1 MATCKG
7 QDILVFLHLVKVL
20 IVNVI
25 TAYFTN
31 AYTLSSVFGGGGYK
45 LLIISNLYNNHCGL
59 RKEFRSLCIMP

>member
-7 QDILVFLHLVKVL
+7 QDILVFSHLVKVL

-31 AYTLSSVFGGGGYK
+31 THTLSSVWGGYK
-45 LLIISNLYNNHCGL
+45 LLIISILYNNHCGL